1 MSEMTISADL
11 ILKRMDSFDG
21 EMKKLVE
28 LMTKVAL
35 MEERNVFYQIE
46 LQSHKSSINE
56 LFVTARA
63 HEKLDNEEHDATDAE
78 LKELEFNF
86 NDSKK
91 KCEAVATKFDSLAVD
106 YHAKKN
112 MAIGVGLMMGLIFTI
127 TQYVAADYYTSWKL
141 AQVEAKQYKERNDA
155 EKAEMQEQLKMITQ
169 QLRSMKK

>member
-35 MEERNVFYQIE
+35 MEERNGFYQIE
-46 LQSHKSSINE
+46 LQSHKTSINE
-56 LFVTARA
+56 LFVTTRA

-78 LKELEFNF
+78 LKELEFSLTE
-86 NDSKK
+86 SKK
-91 KCEAVATKFDSLAVD
+91 KVEAIAIKFDNLHTD

-112 MAIGVGLMMGLIFTI
+112 MAIGVGLMMGLIFSI

-141 AQVEAKQYKERNDA
+141 SQAEAKQYRERNEA
-155 EKAEMQEQLKMITQ
+155 EKVEMQE
-169 QLRSMKK
+169 